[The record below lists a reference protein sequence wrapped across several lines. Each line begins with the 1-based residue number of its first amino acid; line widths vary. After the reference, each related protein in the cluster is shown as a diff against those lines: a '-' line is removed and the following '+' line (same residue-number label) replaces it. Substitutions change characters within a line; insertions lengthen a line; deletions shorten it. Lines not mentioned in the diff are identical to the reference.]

1 MKNIRFSGKIK
12 DFIKFLE
19 RLEAQYELQQL

>member
-1 MKNIRFSGKIK
+1 MKNIRFFGKIK
-12 DFIKFLE
+12 DLRKFLE